1 MPELLYQD
9 NYRGLNEHRRIIP
22 IPIRLQLLFN
32 LTLGY
37 DPPAGVKITPLL
49 TKALADL
56 KPHVNATNHTKVSMT
71 NMTMKNFKRV
81 GLFKKQFIKTE
92 LESKC
97 LD

>member
-9 NYRGLNEHRRIIP
+9 NYRGLNEHRRIIL

-92 LESKC
+92 RESKC